1 MQGLIENKNIGQVF
15 DAVAL
20 LSQSDAW
27 TTKDSEAMDA
37 WAARYLDFL
46 VSDFT
51 LPERKGASSHGTYY
65 DVQLLAV
72 LLHLKRCAVVLAAAT
87 HARVGNACRLR
98 CKAAA

>member
-1 MQGLIENKNIGQVF
+1 MQGLIENKNIGLIF
-15 DAVAL
+15 DAVVL

-27 TTKDSEAMDA
+27 TGKDSEAMDA
-37 WAARYLDFL
+37 WAAAYLDFL

-72 LLHLKRCAVVLAAAT
+72 LLHLKRYAAVAYATAALA
-87 HARVGNACRLR
+87 HVSNACRL
-98 CKAAA
+98 